1 MANIIQEARELESV
15 PYDRL
20 VQEVE
25 NPTFYAPYLVAA
37 EIKKRQDN
45 EAATQSQ
52 LQQQPLG
59 TVVERLISIPMSG
72 IGGIPQQLPTQPMP
86 AAMAMAQQGPSM
98 MQGPPMMQGGIPPQG
113 NMPMQIPMAPM
124 AEGGIV
130 GYSGGGRIPGYQ
142 EGGQAQGFAEAPEVE
157 VIDLS
162 EDEDGGILQGIP
174 VLGRLP
180 EDLQGIAGLGL
191 ADAAYRLATRNKAGD
206 LRTALRALKAARSG
220 RFGRAFALGRRAS
233 PVSARQ
239 GAYLSAGWPLISAA
253 DDALGALAG
262 DDGDVGE
269 DEYTNQPLNVS
280 NIFGNYGGLGDL
292 LSSDLLSGG
301 DLGSGGSYDAQ
312 IRSLLD
318 QRGTPTELQKAV
330 FDKLDQREDLLTES
344 RGRLTAIDQQR
355 LEFEQG
361 QDQLMRDLI
370 ESRRGRIEGRIDP
383 EQDERDR
390 LALLA
395 ARVGGAISRGRFQEG
410 GIGGGL
416 SEAGVEMLGLRE
428 RQRERAQGIED
439 SLDNLTASGL
449 EQIRESRNRMDQI
462 RREMASGDISEQEG
476 IFEMQLERL
485 RLQADI
491 EGERLDNIAPLI
503 QLEQLRAQENNARAT
518 LAAALA
524 QNTQR
529 EYPGSVLEENLQEL
543 RNIVENEELS
553 PQEMFENGW
562 AEIQGRLPGDMLSQR
577 AHVQVL
583 VRLIQEKFPN
593 LSLTGTSTDIQ
604 GRSEGGM
611 VTSGFDSLIP
621 QP

>member
-52 LQQQPLG
+52 LRQQPSG
-59 TVVERLISIPMSG
+59 TVVERLISSAMSG

-86 AAMAMAQQGPSM
+86 AAMAMAQQDPSM

-180 EDLQGIAGLGL
+180 EDLQGIAGVGL
-191 ADAAYRLATRNKAGD
+191 ADAAYRLATKNKAGD

-239 GAYLSAGWPLISAA
+239 GAYLYAGWPLISAA
-253 DDALGALAG
+253 DDALAG

-269 DEYTNQPLNVS
+269 DEYTAEPLNVS
-280 NIFGNYGGLGDL
+280 NLIGNYGGLNGL
-292 LSSDLLSGG
+292 LSSNLLSGD
-301 DLGSGGSYDAQ
+301 DLGSGGSYAAQ
-312 IRSLLD
+312 IRRLLNE
-318 QRGTPTELQKAV
+318 RGTPTESQQAV

-485 RLQADI
+485 RLEADI
-491 EGERLDNIAPLI
+491 DEERLDNIAPLI

-529 EYPGSVLEENLQEL
+529 EYSGSVLEGNLQEL
-543 RNIVENEELS
+543 RNIVENNELS
-553 PQEMFENGW
+553 PEEMFAGGVTQ
-562 AEIQGRLPGDMLSQR
+562 IRSQLPGDLLSQQR
-577 AHVQVL
+577 HVEFL

-593 LSLTGTSTDIQ
+593 LSLTGTSTGIQ